1 MIIGIGSAQLSH
13 TFENPFTAGERHLM
27 ISQALQDIGLHNYF
41 LVPIMDINRYAIWV
55 AHVSSLVPPFQEV
68 YTNNSLTKR
77 LSRSQGTRLEKT
89 PLFDRD
95 IYSGTE
101 IRRRIVHGEAWEKL
115 VPTAVSE
122 IIHEIDGDQH
132 SQGPDEKRP
141 V

>member
-1 MIIGIGSAQLSH
+1 
-13 TFENPFTAGERHLM
+13 
-27 ISQALQDIGLHNYF
+27 
-41 LVPIMDINRYAIWV
+41 MDINRYAIWV

-77 LSRSQGTRLEKT
+77 LFEESGYKVREA

-122 IIHEIDGDQH
+122 IIHEIDGDQRLRDLMK
-132 SQGPDEKRP
+132 SAPSE
-141 V
+141 VTI